1 LKPKSEVMK
10 SVGVVLSRG
19 AEQRAA
25 VVVAQLERMRPEAFA
40 HSRRVANL
48 SVRVARH
55 AKLPAAMVSE
65 IYWGGLVH
73 DIGEL
78 DVRRSVLDKP
88 TSLDDQER
96 LHMSE
101 HAEVGAR
108 WLASIPGLAPLV
120 PYARWH
126 HERFDGGG
134 YPDGVGSR
142 VVPMSVA
149 LVGVCDAWD
158 AMTQPRP
165 YREPLRVAEA
175 IAEMERNAG
184 RQWSRALV
192 QWTLDCVGALA
203 RNHGD
208 DALGSAS
215 LDG

>member
-1 LKPKSEVMK
+1 MR

-25 VVVAQLERMRPEAFA
+25 VVAAQLEHMRPEAFA

-48 SVRVARH
+48 AVRVARH
-55 AKLPAAMVSE
+55 AKLPTAMVSE
-65 IYWGGLVH
+65 IYWGALVH

-78 DVRRSVLDKP
+78 NVRRSVLDKP
-88 TSLDDQER
+88 TTLDEQER

-101 HAEVGAR
+101 HAIVGAR

-126 HERFDGGG
+126 HERFDCAG
-134 YPDGVGSR
+134 YPDGASPR
-142 VVPMSVA
+142 VVPMTVA

-192 QWTLDCVGALA
+192 QWTLDCVGASA
-203 RNHGD
+203 GNDGD
-208 DALGSAS
+208 HALRPDAF
-215 LDG
+215 DG

>member
-1 LKPKSEVMK
+1 MR

-25 VVVAQLERMRPEAFA
+25 VIAAQLERMRPEAFA

-48 SVRVARH
+48 AVRVARR
-55 AKLPAAMVSE
+55 AKLPAAMVAE

-88 TSLDDQER
+88 TSLDEEER

-101 HAEVGAR
+101 HAVVGAR
-108 WLASIPGLAPLV
+108 WLASIPSLSPLV

-142 VVPMSVA
+142 VVPMTVA

-192 QWTLDCVGALA
+192 QWTLDCVGASA
-203 RNHGD
+203 GNHGD
-208 DALGSAS
+208 DALGPRSFDS
-215 LDG
+215 

>member
-1 LKPKSEVMK
+1 MR

-19 AEQRAA
+19 AEERAA
-25 VVVAQLERMRPEAFA
+25 VIAAQLERMRPEAFA

-48 SVRVARH
+48 AVRVAHH

-78 DVRRSVLDKP
+78 NVRRSVLDKP
-88 TSLDDQER
+88 TSLDEQER

-101 HAEVGAR
+101 HAVVGAR

-134 YPDGVGSR
+134 YPDGASSR
-142 VVPMSVA
+142 VVPMTVA

-192 QWTLDCVGALA
+192 QWMLDCVGASA
-203 RNHGD
+203 RNNGD
-208 DALGSAS
+208 DALGPHTY
-215 LDG
+215 DR